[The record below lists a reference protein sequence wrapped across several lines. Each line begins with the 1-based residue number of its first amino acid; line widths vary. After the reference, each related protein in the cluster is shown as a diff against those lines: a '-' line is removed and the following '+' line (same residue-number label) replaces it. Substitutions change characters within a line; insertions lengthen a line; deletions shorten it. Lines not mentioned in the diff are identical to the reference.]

1 MTSSQKQAHEM
12 SQRKL
17 NEYLFKAVRYRHM
30 DFELARFI
38 MLKSITSPKQLYLHT
53 KRSKQIRN
61 QWHRDD
67 PCLTSLNVTFLVLCA
82 FLICLSYPRGLSL
95 DSLLL
100 EWIITS
106 ACFVVTHFVFL
117 GILMASST
125 RKFAH
130 SYLRESSSRGSSSS

>member
-1 MTSSQKQAHEM
+1 M

-61 QWHRDD
+61 
-67 PCLTSLNVTFLVLCA
+67 
-82 FLICLSYPRGLSL
+82 
-95 DSLLL
+95 
-100 EWIITS
+100 
-106 ACFVVTHFVFL
+106 
-117 GILMASST
+117 
-125 RKFAH
+125 
-130 SYLRESSSRGSSSS
+130 